1 MNVLILAAGYGKRLG
16 KLTIH
21 KPKCLIEINK
31 LTILDIWI
39 KKIENIKIDKIYIN
53 THYLHTQVEQHL
65 KNYNYSNIFQLYEKN
80 LLGTSGTIFKN
91 KNFFKDDDLLVIHCD
106 NYTNF
111 DLNKL
116 INAHKNRP
124 DGCLITMLTFE
135 TNKPKES
142 GIVQKNNKNILTNY
156 FEKKNLNIGKEANA
170 AIYVISK
177 EIFNNFNNIEI
188 YKSYNF
194 AEEVIPKL
202 IGKIYIY
209 KTDEFFIDIG
219 DEKSLNIA
227 RKWDLQKNA

>member
-1 MNVLILAAGYGKRLG
+1 M
-16 KLTIH
+16 
-21 KPKCLIEINK
+21 
-31 LTILDIWI
+31 
-39 KKIENIKIDKIYIN
+39 
-53 THYLHTQVEQHL
+53 
-65 KNYNYSNIFQLYEKN
+65 YEKN

-142 GIVQKNNKNILTNY
+142 GIIQKNNKNILTHY
-156 FEKKNLNIGKEANA
+156 FEKKDLNIGNEANA

-177 EIFNNFNNIEI
+177 EIFNNLNNIDI

>member
-16 KLTIH
+16 KLTSN

-39 KKIENIKIDKIYIN
+39 KKIENIKANKIYIN
-53 THYLHTQVEQHL
+53 THYLHRQVKEHL
-65 KNYNYSNIFQLYEKN
+65 KNYNNSNIFQLYEKN

-91 KNFFKDDDLLVIHCD
+91 INFFKDDDLIVIHCD

-111 DLNKL
+111 DLSKL
-116 INAHKNRP
+116 INAHKSRP
-124 DGCLITMLTFE
+124 DQCLITMLTFD

-142 GIVQKNNKNILTNY
+142 GIVKKNNKNILTKY
-156 FEKKNLNIGKEANA
+156 FEKVDLDIGTEANA
-170 AIYVISK
+170 AIYIISK
-177 EIFNNFNNIEI
+177 KIFNNFSKSEI

-219 DEKSLNIA
+219 DEKSLKIA
-227 RKWDLQKNA
+227 RKWDLQKKS